1 VLNIFKIHIFSGVVN
16 AEDELWK
23 INEKDWMIFP
33 LWIIEK

>member
-23 INEKDWMIFP
+23 IKRKRLADFFIMDN
-33 LWIIEK
+33 